1 MSRQPLYPRINI
13 RIPQELI
20 LKQNRLAA
28 IIGTKVLSGAS
39 KAGFALAGLS
49 IAIGAAP
56 QAMAANA
63 DSYPERTI
71 SWIVPFPPGGAMDAI
86 ARVLSDSMS
95 QDLGQSIVVENKPG
109 AGGNIG
115 ATQVARAKPDG
126 YTIMIA
132 ANGMAVNP
140 FLYSNLK
147 YDPIKDFEP
156 ISLLAAVPNILVTQA
171 SRTDVNSLEDVI
183 RQAKEKPGDFT
194 YASAGVGTSIHLAGA
209 LFTYTGKL
217 DMLHIPYKGSGPAVS
232 DLMGGQVDY
241 MFDSITSA
249 KPYIETGKLKALAIT
264 TKTRSSVLPDL
275 PTVAESGM
283 EGYELTPWFATF
295 APAGTPPEIIAKL
308 NQSMLKAM
316 ETDRVKQIFAT
327 IGAEKIGS
335 TPEELRSYMADETA
349 KWKKVIAE
357 TGISID

>member
-1 MSRQPLYPRINI
+1 M
-13 RIPQELI
+13 
-20 LKQNRLAA
+20 KQNRLAT
-28 IIGTKVLSGAS
+28 IIGAISI
-39 KAGFALAGLS
+39 ALA
-49 IAIGAAP
+49 AVPHAA
-56 QAMAANA
+56 ASSA
-63 DSYPERTI
+63 DSYPERSI

-86 ARVLSDSMS
+86 ARVLSETMS
-95 QDLGQSIVVENKPG
+95 KDLGQSIVVENKPG

-115 ATQVARAKPDG
+115 ASYVTKARPDG

-140 FLYSNLK
+140 FLYKNLS

-171 SRTDVNSLEDVI
+171 TRSDVNSLADVI
-183 RQAKEKPGDFT
+183 RQAKEKPGHYT

-209 LFTYTGKL
+209 LFTYTGQL

-249 KPYIETGKLKALAIT
+249 KPYIESGKLKALAIT
-264 TKTRSSVLPDL
+264 TKKRSSTLPDL
-275 PTVAESGM
+275 PTVDESGM
-283 EGYELTPWFATF
+283 PGYELTPWFATF
-295 APAGTPPEIIAKL
+295 APAGTPAPIIEKL
-308 NQSMLKAM
+308 NAAMLKAM

-335 TPEELRSYMADETA
+335 TPRELASYMAQETA
-349 KWKKVIAE
+349 KWKKIIAE
-357 TGISID
+357 TGISVD

>member
-1 MSRQPLYPRINI
+1 MQT
-13 RIPQELI
+13 
-20 LKQNRLAA
+20 RLVSSF
-28 IIGTKVLSGAS
+28 GMKLSATLS
-39 KAGFALAGLS
+39 KTGFAAAGLALALTS
-49 IAIGAAP
+49 TPGVA
-56 QAMAANA
+56 Q
-63 DSYPERTI
+63 DSAENYPERTI

-86 ARVLSDSMS
+86 ARVLSENMS
-95 QDLGQSIVVENKPG
+95 KELGQSIVVENKSG

-115 ATQVARAKPDG
+115 ANHVVKAKPDG

-140 FLYSNLK
+140 FLYSHLT

-171 SRTDVNSLEDVI
+171 DRTDVNSLEDVI
-183 RQAKEKPGDFT
+183 RQAKEKPGYYT

-209 LFTYTGKL
+209 LFTYTGGL
-217 DMLHIPYKGSGPAVS
+217 DMLHVPYKGSGPAVA

-249 KPYIETGKLKALAIT
+249 KPHIESGKLKALAVT
-264 TKTRSSVLPDL
+264 TKARSSTLPDL

-295 APAGTPPEIIAKL
+295 APAGTPPQIIAKL
-308 NQSMLKAM
+308 NSAMIKAM
-316 ETDRVKQIFAT
+316 DTDRVKEIFAT
-327 IGAEKIGS
+327 IGAEYIGS
-335 TPEELRSYMADETA
+335 SPEELATYLAAETE
-349 KWKKVIAE
+349 KWDKIIEA
-357 TGISID
+357 TGISVE